1 MESTKGE
8 GRREWATPRNG
19 GVGVDVPGTMKVSL
33 GGLGIGAKA
42 TNLATEGTPMVTCS
56 EGPCE
61 GPAVK
66 DAAMAAPIHDVIAL
80 KGPLGRAV
88 GALVILLEWVGK
100 TVNQGRKT
108 TVCWGLRR
116 EFNWVVVRVWGW
128 TGRGVVSRRAEGGRP
143 NRGCRLSEWSHPG
156 ELGL

>member
-56 EGPCE
+56 EG
-61 GPAVK
+61 
-66 DAAMAAPIHDVIAL
+66 HDVIAL

>member
-19 GVGVDVPGTMKVSL
+19 GVGVDVPGMMKVSL

-42 TNLATEGTPMVTCS
+42 TNLATKGAPMVTCS

-88 GALVILLEWVGK
+88 SALVMVLLEWVGK
-100 TVNQGRKT
+100 TVHQGRKT

-143 NRGCRLSEWSHPG
+143 NRGAD
-156 ELGL
+156 